1 MTSSVRRSLVILLRL
16 SVLPALFISFAILRL
31 FWPRRVVR
39 VVIMEPRFF
48 GHQCLEPEVF
58 WNDWQSAIEQG
69 SSDIWL
75 CSLGKRSAAA
85 SQFVWD
91 LRKQSFP
98 VVPSWLVTSVAFWQ
112 ESLRLPQLQIKHA
125 DYHRL
130 NFLTSRETTL
140 PPPSAFDVRRRRILS
155 QLAVPERPYAIL
167 TVRETAQGED
177 LRNRDIREFEP
188 SIVRLIKSGFNVI
201 RLTSRTDNP
210 LNFASPH
217 LLDWQVR
224 VSGEPGDE
232 LALVSGSSLVIST
245 TTGIDCLALAYR
257 RPVLYVDAARLFYV
271 FMGTDYT
278 TFQMPQMV
286 DTKSGVLLDLEQI
299 LDRGLGWTKH
309 SDAFL
314 DADVRVLNSSPER
327 LAEVVAEYLSVVS
340 TGPQLDSDVSQ
351 DRWRELVLCHLGDR
365 VTHRNGVI
373 KARMHPAT
381 MRSLL

>member
-1 MTSSVRRSLVILLRL
+1 
-16 SVLPALFISFAILRL
+16 
-31 FWPRRVVR
+31 
-39 VVIMEPRFF
+39 MEPRFF

-140 PPPSAFDVRRRRILS
+140 PPPSTFDVRRRRILS
-155 QLAVPERPYAIL
+155 QLAEPERPYAIL
-167 TVRETAQGED
+167 TVREVAQGED

-232 LALVSGSSLVIST
+232 LALVSGSSFVIST

-340 TGPQLDSDVSQ
+340 TGPQLDSDVLQ
-351 DRWRELVLCHLGDR
+351 NRWRELVLCHLGDR

-373 KARMHPAT
+373 QARMHPAT
-381 MRSLL
+381 MGSLL